1 LFTIHYLLL
10 TFLIINFQ
18 FGSMQVLIG
27 DVISRVRREIKA
39 VRQDAFLSD
48 RFLYSL
54 LVKHGN
60 WLMKREDGA
69 NKLLRFDSIVQS
81 LPYVGLVEVD
91 AVEACCR
98 GIESGCVIKRTRDPL
113 PELFDGY
120 AGPLF
125 RAVTSLDG
133 TQEVVLTD
141 PITYVHIRRQSSR
154 RYNKSIYGWFLNGYL
169 FFPNLEWDA
178 VRIEGVFS
186 GDVNGYGCDD
196 CSTCVLRQ
204 EQVFN
209 VPGYLH
215 GELESQVMNDLK
227 VLLSVPGDDVQD
239 KKSLTR

>member
-1 LFTIHYLLL
+1 
-10 TFLIINFQ
+10 
-18 FGSMQVLIG
+18 MQALIG

-60 WLMKREDGA
+60 WLMKREDSA
-69 NKLLRFDSIVQS
+69 NKLLKFDSIVQS
-81 LPYVGLVEVD
+81 LPYVGLIETD

-98 GIESGCVIKRTRDPL
+98 GIESGCVVKRTKVVL

-120 AGPLF
+120 SGPLF

-133 TQEVVLTD
+133 RQEITLTD
-141 PITYVHIRRQSSR
+141 PITYVHIRRQSSFK
-154 RYNKSIYGWFLNGYL
+154 YNRAIYGWFLNGHL
-169 FFPNLEWDA
+169 FFPDLEWDA
-178 VRIEGVFS
+178 IRVEGIFS

-196 CSTCVLRQ
+196 CPKCIPRQ
-204 EQVFN
+204 EQAFN

-215 GELESQVMNDLK
+215 GELENHVMNDLK
-227 VLLSVPGDDVQD
+227 ILLSIPPDDVLD